1 MTEKAEIFQHVRT
14 TLIRL
19 FELPEQ
25 AITPE
30 ARLQEDLDIDS
41 IDTVDLVVE
50 LTPYV
55 GRKFRPEDFNSVRT
69 VEDLVDALDAM
80 MNGD

>member
-1 MTEKAEIFQHVRT
+1 MTEKTEIFQHVQT
-14 TLIRL
+14 TLTRL

-25 AITPE
+25 EITAE

-50 LTPYV
+50 LTQYV
-55 GRKFRPEDFNSVRT
+55 GRKFRPEDFKSVRT
-69 VEDLVDALDAM
+69 VADLVDTLDAM